1 MQTPIDA
8 IFFDMG
14 YTLRS
19 TIRHTSLE
27 KRIVGLRKIKKL
39 LKLDI
44 SPSKLDALLTKHAL
58 EYKKWATKTLKELP
72 EDELWTKWM
81 LPDQP
86 VKMVASHAIQLN
98 TLWRSINGT
107 PLIFPETQQVI
118 QELFKRGYR
127 LGLISNTTSSTETPS
142 ILKSLGL
149 DEFMEVMVLSATFGK
164 RKPDPTLFLHAAN
177 ALLVDPSRCAYVGD
191 QACRDVAGSR
201 SAGFAQVILIH
212 WPEKGHK
219 HVRDPKLPPDQT
231 IRNLKELLKIFPGR
245 YPTIAPKQFPWFWK
259 KSVDFSWDASLST
272 MWMMGRF
279 AEIEGFRKS
288 AQGLGFRRIE
298 LNHQLDLTHVE
309 MQEFDLGEIS
319 GVHEPCPADVSM
331 PVLKD
336 KDWLIS
342 SLDEHNRQQGI
353 RMVKRSID
361 LAHQLGAPRIIL
373 HAGQIQGTGDLEEK
387 IRKLYQHGKQK
398 SLEYK
403 QLAAKARKILEKKL
417 PLHLEAAFSS
427 LLELVEYARPYSVQI
442 GIENRYHYF
451 DIPGIDEMQTLLNAA
466 GSDQIG
472 FVFDVGHATALDHL
486 GYYKFEDWLERYSS
500 RIIGVHIHDVNGIED
515 HLAPGLGKVDFSILA
530 KYLPPDAFRTLEVKV
545 NNTPEQIVT
554 GLKLLQEKGI
564 LTQS

>member
-1 MQTPIDA
+1 M
-8 IFFDMG
+8 
-14 YTLRS
+14 
-19 TIRHTSLE
+19 
-27 KRIVGLRKIKKL
+27 
-39 LKLDI
+39 
-44 SPSKLDALLTKHAL
+44 
-58 EYKKWATKTLKELP
+58 
-72 EDELWTKWM
+72 KWM
-81 LPDQP
+81 LPDVP
-86 VKMVASHAIQLN
+86 AKKVKQHATQLN
-98 TLWRSINGT
+98 AFWREIVST
-107 PLIFPETQQVI
+107 RVVFLETREVI
-118 QELFKRGYR
+118 EKLFNRGYR
-127 LGLISNTTSSTETPS
+127 IGLISNTTSSSEAPLTVKE
-142 ILKSLGL
+142 LGL
-149 DEFMEVMVLSATFGK
+149 DGCVEYMALSTVVGK
-164 RKPDPTLFLHAAN
+164 RKPDPEIFWN
-177 ALLVDPSRCAYVGD
+177 ATKAMRVDPGRCAYVGD
-191 QACRDVAGSR
+191 KPNRDVTGSR
-201 SAGFAQVILIH
+201 NAGFAKVIIIQWPGREYKKIEDSHLQPDYLI
-212 WPEKGHK
+212 K
-219 HVRDPKLPPDQT
+219 
-231 IRNLKELLKIFPGR
+231 NLKSLLKIFPSR
-245 YPTIAPKQFPWFWK
+245 YPTLTRERIPWLLK
-259 KSVDFSWDASLST
+259 KAEKPQWNVSLST

-279 AEIEGFRKS
+279 NDFDDFQKASQE
-288 AQGLGFRRIE
+288 LGFRGVE
-298 LNHQLDLTHVE
+298 LNHQLDSRLLE
-309 MQEFDLGEIS
+309 EKKIRLGLVS
-319 GVHEPCPADVSM
+319 GVHEPCPADVPM
-331 PVLKD
+331 NVLKET
-336 KDWLIS
+336 DWLIS
-342 SLDEHNRQQGI
+342 SLDEEKRQQGL
-353 RMVKRSID
+353 RMIKRSIN
-361 LAHQLGAPRIIL
+361 LAHQLGVPRIIL

-530 KYLPPDAFRTLEVKV
+530 KYLPSDAFRTLEVKV

>member
-1 MQTPIDA
+1 MTANIDA

-14 YTLRS
+14 YTLRNS
-19 TIRHTSLE
+19 VKNTDPEQRYLGLN
-27 KRIVGLRKIKKL
+27 RIIKL

-44 SPSKLDALLTKHAL
+44 SLVDLDKKLSRRAA
-58 EYKKWATKTLKELP
+58 EYKKWAQKTLTELD
-72 EDELWTKWM
+72 EQELWMKWM
-81 LPDQP
+81 LPDVP
-86 VKMVASHAIQLN
+86 AKKVKQHAAQLN
-98 TLWRSINGT
+98 AFWREIVST
-107 PLIFPETQQVI
+107 KVIFPESREVI

-127 LGLISNTTSSTETPS
+127 IGLISNTTSSSEAPLTVKE
-142 ILKSLGL
+142 LGL
-149 DEFMEVMVLSATFGK
+149 DDCVEYIALSNVIGK
-164 RKPDPTLFLHAAN
+164 RKPDPEIFWN
-177 ALLVDPSRCAYVGD
+177 ATKAMRVDPGRCAYIGD
-191 QACRDVAGSR
+191 KPSRDVAGSR
-201 SAGFAQVILIH
+201 NAGFAKVILIQ
-212 WPEKGHK
+212 WPGKENKKIEDHN
-219 HVRDPKLPPDQT
+219 LQPDHLVK
-231 IRNLKELLKIFPGR
+231 NLKSLLKIFPSR
-245 YPTIAPKQFPWFWK
+245 YPTIKREWIPRLTK
-259 KSVDFSWDASLST
+259 KTEKSQWNASLST

-279 AEIEGFRKS
+279 ADFDDFQKAAHEMGFR
-288 AQGLGFRRIE
+288 GVE
-298 LNHQLDLTHVE
+298 LNHQLDSRLLE
-309 MQEFDLGEIS
+309 EKKIRLGLIS
-319 GVHEPCPADVSM
+319 GVHEPCPADVPM
-331 PVLKD
+331 NVLKET
-336 KDWLIS
+336 DWLIS
-342 SLDEHNRQQGI
+342 SLDEEKRQQGL
-353 RMVKRSID
+353 RMIKRSIN
-361 LAHQLGAPRIIL
+361 LAYQLGVPRIIL